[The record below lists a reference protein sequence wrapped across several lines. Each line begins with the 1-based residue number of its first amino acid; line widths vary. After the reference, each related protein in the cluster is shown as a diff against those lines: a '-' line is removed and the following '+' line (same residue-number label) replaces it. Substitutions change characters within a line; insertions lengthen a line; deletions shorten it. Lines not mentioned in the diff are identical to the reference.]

1 VELPADSPVHDL
13 PWIVTFGPLEED
25 DDWEPVVCG
34 PYERRHALSLA
45 EHVVADEDLMA
56 VVEPLYPRVSVAE
69 IRDDISAARL
79 AAEADEDEDDLDS
92 DDIIEDVEAYEL
104 DAEDV
109 DEDAEDLDD
118 PDDAE
123 PDEDDLEDLDLDD
136 DDLDGEA
143 DYPPAS
149 AGPPPAA
156 EEIRAGFTR
165 IAARLTGSAG
175 WS

>member
-1 VELPADSPVHDL
+1 MTVELPADSPVHDL
-13 PWIVTFGPLEED
+13 PWIVTFGPLEEE

-56 VVEPLYPRVSVAE
+56 VVEPVYPRVSVTE

-79 AAEADEDEDDLDS
+79 AAEADEDDLDS
-92 DDIIEDVEAYEL
+92 DDITEDVEEYEL
-104 DAEDV
+104 DEVDV
-109 DEDAEDLDD
+109 EDLDA
-118 PDDAE
+118 PDDEE

-136 DDLDGEA
+136 EDLDDEA
-143 DYPPAS
+143 DYSPAS

-156 EEIRAGFTR
+156 EEIRAGFAR
-165 IAARLTGSAG
+165 IAARLTGSVG
-175 WS
+175 